1 MGDTLIFYYYFFADG
16 TSEIGTLQAKQ
27 LQAAFRGKAANDEIL
42 VILGEVP
49 NPLEGDEGGPTSHNP
64 IAIDVFAQT
73 LFMLGSKSIT
83 HAHAAIAKYQPVF
96 KRIVE
101 NEDAQLCVLKS
112 AYNVWKLDTQMLSVV
127 VDMLLKYQ
135 IVECAAVAN
144 WVFLKEMQ
152 ADFTRIYLWE
162 ILHLTI
168 RKMNKHV
175 SRLNF
180 DLNEAREKVRKAE
193 MNSSESE
200 DEDGE
205 GNGNQKEKDNKDVPT
220 EEQVDKME
228 EKLEAAQADQKN
240 LFLIVFQRFIMILSE
255 HIARCDT
262 DGKTFDTA
270 WYRWTIGRLQ
280 QVFMQV
286 RKLYI
291 LLAEIFRENLV
302 GYILILLLYVFQ
314 HTEQV
319 AQYSSTL
326 ETLLFTQDL
335 DRNILEIFHQFQAL
349 RA

>member
-1 MGDTLIFYYYFFADG
+1 
-16 TSEIGTLQAKQ
+16 
-27 LQAAFRGKAANDEIL
+27 
-42 VILGEVP
+42 
-49 NPLEGDEGGPTSHNP
+49 
-64 IAIDVFAQT
+64 
-73 LFMLGSKSIT
+73 
-83 HAHAAIAKYQPVF
+83 
-96 KRIVE
+96 
-101 NEDAQLCVLKS
+101 
-112 AYNVWKLDTQMLSVV
+112 MLSVV

-152 ADFTRIYLWE
+152 TDFTRIYLWE

-270 WYRWTIGRLQ
+270 WYIWTIGRLQ

-286 RKLYI
+286 RMQIHFIGK
-291 LLAEIFRENLV
+291 N
-302 GYILILLLYVFQ
+302 ILIKFVKYYNA
-314 HTEQV
+314 T
-319 AQYSSTL
+319 
-326 ETLLFTQDL
+326 
-335 DRNILEIFHQFQAL
+335 I
-349 RA
+349 